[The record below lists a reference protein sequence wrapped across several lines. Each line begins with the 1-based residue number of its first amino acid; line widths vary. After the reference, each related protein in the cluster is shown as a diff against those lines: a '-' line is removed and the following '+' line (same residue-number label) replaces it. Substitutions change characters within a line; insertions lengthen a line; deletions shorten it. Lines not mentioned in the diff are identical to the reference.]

1 FTASSILDKGGIIA
15 EPLRV
20 GGTRAPRLRHRWAD
34 ARVRGTLPP
43 RGGEMREAT
52 VGRELVA
59 ILENRVGVLAA
70 IARLLS
76 EQGINILA
84 LAVMVHDDRAELHL
98 VPDAPS
104 YALDALRKAEFEVEE
119 RDVVLV
125 ELPHRAGFLRRITEV
140 LARQGLDIRYLYAS
154 AFEAGH
160 SSLVVFSCSNNGKA
174 VQLLREK

>member
-1 FTASSILDKGGIIA
+1 
-15 EPLRV
+15 
-20 GGTRAPRLRHRWAD
+20 
-34 ARVRGTLPP
+34 
-43 RGGEMREAT
+43 MREAT
-52 VGRELVA
+52 IGKELVVHT
-59 ILENRVGVLAA
+59 ENRVGVLAS

-84 LAVMVHDDRAELHL
+84 LAVMVQDSQAVLHL

-104 YALDALRKAEFEVEE
+104 YALDALRKAEYEVEE

-125 ELPHRAGFLRRITEV
+125 ELPHRAGFLRRITEA

-154 AFEAGH
+154 AFEEGQ
-160 SSLVVFSCSNNGKA
+160 STLVVFSCSNNGKA

>member
-1 FTASSILDKGGIIA
+1 
-15 EPLRV
+15 
-20 GGTRAPRLRHRWAD
+20 
-34 ARVRGTLPP
+34 
-43 RGGEMREAT
+43 MREAT

-59 ILENRVGVLAA
+59 ILENRVGVLAGV
-70 IARLLS
+70 ARLLS

-84 LAVMVHDDRAELHL
+84 LAVMAHEGQAELHL
-98 VPDAPS
+98 VPDSPS
-104 YALDALRKAEFEVEE
+104 YALDTLRKAEFEVEE

-174 VQLLREK
+174 VQLLRER